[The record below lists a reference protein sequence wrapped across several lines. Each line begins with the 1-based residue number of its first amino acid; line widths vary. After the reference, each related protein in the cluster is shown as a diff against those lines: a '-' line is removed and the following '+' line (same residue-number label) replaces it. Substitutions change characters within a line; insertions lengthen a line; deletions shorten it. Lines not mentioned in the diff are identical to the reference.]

1 MQAIILGDGAMGT
14 AIAAALRARGEA
26 VLGVHGRPKPG
37 QTHSP
42 ADLRNDL
49 GSTGAWGEIAGP
61 RPAVRTG
68 CNGGETLAFDFSAG
82 DAVAANVDAALAAG
96 CRRFVI
102 GTTAWEDQRDAVD
115 RALLESGAAGVAS
128 ASFSLGVALFA
139 RLVEE
144 AGRLFSPFTE
154 YDPFIVEWHRR
165 TKPDRPSGT
174 AKELSRRLIAAHG
187 RKRRTTGPGQTAPPD
202 HDELEVVA
210 VRAGASP
217 GMHLV
222 GFDAPGETVELRLT
236 ARDRSAYVAGALASA
251 DWLLMTPRPAGLHP
265 FESVVSDLIS
275 ATASN

>member
-14 AIAAALRARGEA
+14 AIAAALRARSAA
-26 VLGVHGRPKPG
+26 VLGVHGRPAPG
-37 QTHSP
+37 VAHTLESLGERP
-42 ADLRNDL
+42 TAATSADE
-49 GSTGAWGEIAGP
+49 STGANTA
-61 RPAVRTG
+61 ASLV
-68 CNGGETLAFDFSAG
+68 AFDFSAG
-82 DAVAANVDAALAAG
+82 DGVAANMDAVLAAG
-96 CRRFVI
+96 CRRVII
-102 GTTAWEDQRDAVD
+102 GTTAWEGQRDAVE
-115 RALLESGAAGVAS
+115 RALVESGAAGVAS

-187 RKRRTTGPGQTAPPD
+187 RKRRATGPGQTAPPD

-210 VRAGASP
+210 IRAGASP

-251 DWLLMTPRPAGLHP
+251 DWLLAAPRPAGLHP
-265 FESVVSDLIS
+265 FESVVSDLVS
-275 ATASN
+275 TTASN

>member
-14 AIAAALRARGEA
+14 AIAAALRARGET
-26 VLGVHGRPKPG
+26 VLGMHGRPKAGRAHALEGPG
-37 QTHSP
+37 RRP
-42 ADLRNDL
+42 RAVAGADENA
-49 GSTGAWGEIAGP
+49 GASAT
-61 RPAVRTG
+61 ASLV
-68 CNGGETLAFDFSAG
+68 AFDFSAG
-82 DAVAANVDAALAAG
+82 DAVAANANAVLAAG
-96 CRRFVI
+96 CRRLVI

-115 RALLESGAAGVAS
+115 RALLANGAAGVAS

-144 AGRLFSPFTE
+144 AGRLFAPFTE

-187 RKRRTTGPGQTAPPD
+187 RKQRATGPGQTAPPD

-222 GFDAPGETVELRLT
+222 GFDAPGETVEMRLT

-251 DWLLMTPRPAGLHP
+251 DWLLAAPRPAGLHP

-275 ATASN
+275 TASSS

>member
-14 AIAAALRARGEA
+14 AIAAALRARGET
-26 VLGVHGRPKPG
+26 VLAVHGRRKPG
-37 QTHSP
+37 GAYAPGS
-42 ADLRNDL
+42 L
-49 GSTGAWGEIAGP
+49 GERPMAVAGTDESTGASA
-61 RPAVRTG
+61 AASLV
-68 CNGGETLAFDFSAG
+68 AFDFSAG
-82 DAVAANVDAALAAG
+82 DAVAVNVDAALAAG
-96 CRRFVI
+96 CRRLVI
-102 GTTAWEDQRDAVD
+102 GTTAWEDQREAVQ
-115 RALLESGAAGVAS
+115 RALRESGAAGVAS

-154 YDPFIVEWHRR
+154 FDPFIVEWHRR

-187 RKRRTTGPGQTAPPD
+187 RKRRATGPGQTAPPD

-210 VRAGASP
+210 IRAGASP

-251 DWLLMTPRPAGLHP
+251 DWLLAAPRPAGLHP

-275 ATASN
+275 TAYAN